1 MPTLLGFALNKLWDD
16 GFRLLGML
24 LAAILPHHNIE
35 RIHRLSQIDPV
46 VSPLGCRVDFAVN
59 PAIFRQ
65 LANKATTTLGFN
77 GRNVQPIVLLEV
89 RLKFVEIVYL
99 GFDERYAF
107 GNSDATLSM
116 TAFRSEIRIRPFFLT

>member
-1 MPTLLGFALNKLWDD
+1 MSALLSLTLNELWNN
-16 GFRLLGML
+16 GLRLLGML
-24 LAAILPHHNIE
+24 LSAILPDHNIK

-46 VSPLGCRVDFAVN
+46 VSPFGCRVNLAVH

-77 GRNVQPIVLLEV
+77 GRNIQPVILLEV
-89 RLKFVEIVYL
+89 RLKFVEVVYL

-107 GNSDATLSM
+107 GNPAATLSM
-116 TAFRSEIRIRPFFLT
+116 TAFRSEIRILPFFST

>member
-1 MPTLLGFALNKLWDD
+1 MPTLLGFALDELGDD
-16 GFRLLGML
+16 GFWLLGML
-24 LAAILPHHNIE
+24 LSAILPDHNIK

-46 VSPLGCRVDFAVN
+46 VSPFGCRVDLAVH

-89 RLKFVEIVYL
+89 RLKFVEIVYF

-107 GNSDATLSM
+107 GNPAATLSM
-116 TAFRSEIRIRPFFLT
+116 TAFRSEIRILPFFST

>member
-1 MPTLLGFALNKLWDD
+1 MPALLSFTLDKLGNN

-24 LAAILPHHNIE
+24 LAAILPDHDIK

-46 VSPLGCRVDFAVN
+46 VSPLGRGVDLAVH

-77 GRNVQPIVLLEV
+77 GRNVQPVILLEV

-107 GNSDATLSM
+107 GNPDATLSM
-116 TAFRSEIRIRPFFLT
+116 TAFRSEIRILPFFST